1 MLDAGYGM
9 QDGETGFRTD
19 TSFAS
24 CFSLEALKNAVE
36 KLLFSLSSQNP
47 CRCNDFLYFKFM
59 QNDVVEASI
68 KGVMPTSNGCA
79 VFLGPENKTFVIYVD
94 QYIGSAIS
102 MAINEEKKDRPLTH
116 DLISSIFQGLEVSLQ
131 RVIINDVSDSIYF
144 ARIILKMENELG
156 SKIVEIDARPSDSM
170 VLAIQSKKPIFV
182 AQKVIDQ
189 VDDMTEILE
198 RILKEQG

>member
-1 MLDAGYGM
+1 M
-9 QDGETGFRTD
+9 
-19 TSFAS
+19 
-24 CFSLEALKNAVE
+24 
-36 KLLFSLSSQNP
+36 P
-47 CRCNDFLYFKFM
+47 
-59 QNDVVEASI
+59 NDVVEASI

-94 QYIGSAIS
+94 QFIGSAIS

-116 DLISSIFQGLEVSLQ
+116 DLIYSIFQGLEVTLE
-131 RVIINDVSDSIYF
+131 RVVINDVSDSIYF
-144 ARIILKMENELG
+144 ARIILKMANELG

-198 RILKEQG
+198 RILKQQD

>member
-1 MLDAGYGM
+1 
-9 QDGETGFRTD
+9 
-19 TSFAS
+19 
-24 CFSLEALKNAVE
+24 
-36 KLLFSLSSQNP
+36 
-47 CRCNDFLYFKFM
+47 M

-79 VFLGPENKTFVIYVD
+79 VFIGPENKTFVIYVD
-94 QYIGSAIS
+94 QYIGSALS

-116 DLISSIFQGLEVSLQ
+116 DLINSIFQGLEVSLQ

>member
-1 MLDAGYGM
+1 
-9 QDGETGFRTD
+9 
-19 TSFAS
+19 
-24 CFSLEALKNAVE
+24 
-36 KLLFSLSSQNP
+36 
-47 CRCNDFLYFKFM
+47 M

-79 VFLGPENKTFVIYVD
+79 VFIGPENKTFVIYVD

-116 DLISSIFQGLEVSLQ
+116 DLIYSIFQGLEVSIE
-131 RVIINDVSDSIYF
+131 RVVINDVSDSIYF

-170 VLAIQSKKPIFV
+170 VLAIQSKKPIYV
-182 AQKVIDQ
+182 AQRVIDQ

-198 RILKEQG
+198 RILKQQD

>member
-1 MLDAGYGM
+1 
-9 QDGETGFRTD
+9 
-19 TSFAS
+19 
-24 CFSLEALKNAVE
+24 
-36 KLLFSLSSQNP
+36 
-47 CRCNDFLYFKFM
+47 M

-79 VFLGPENKTFVIYVD
+79 VFIGPENKTFVIYVD

-116 DLISSIFQGLEVSLQ
+116 DLINSIFQGLEVSLQ
-131 RVIINDVSDSIYF
+131 RVVINDVSDSIYF
-144 ARIILKMENELG
+144 ARIILKMDNELG

-198 RILKEQG
+198 RILKEQD